1 MHFDFSSNKRSRRF
15 INYQRYT
22 TNTPRH
28 SSVAASIATDPSNPL
43 AFQGKFVGNVNA
55 NKAVYGATSSL
66 SGDTAPFSW
75 TFTADAPVI
84 DEYHSDGRTGGCG
97 NTQLGLHGPDSVTS
111 ATAIATI
118 TNDYT
123 GFDTTQSQYFS
134 SEQLSLKRTSIDFCN
149 ASFLSHSKASTTCD

>member
-55 NKAVYGATSSL
+55 GKEVYGDSDPTY
-66 SGDTAPFSW
+66 SGGPAPFSW

-84 DEYHSDGRTGGCG
+84 DEYHSDGRRGGC
-97 NTQLGLHGPDSVTS
+97 SYS
-111 ATAIATI
+111 
-118 TNDYT
+118 
-123 GFDTTQSQYFS
+123 
-134 SEQLSLKRTSIDFCN
+134 
-149 ASFLSHSKASTTCD
+149 